1 MDRISF
7 AAHQYRALKERIT
20 MLDPDIDEA
29 TLADTLEGVT
39 DIHEILAALVRFALD
54 DEAMAAGLRNRVLDL
69 EERLQRLESRAEK
82 RRHLARDTM
91 IELDI
96 KKIVSSDITISLRPG
111 TPSLVIVDELLIPP
125 RFWEPQQP
133 KLNRKGLWSELKRGD
148 QIPGAS
154 LSNPQSILSVR
165 TK

>member
-1 MDRISF
+1 MERVSF

-20 MLDPDIDEA
+20 MLDPEIDEA
-29 TLADTLEGVT
+29 TLADTLEGLT
-39 DIHEILAALVRFALD
+39 DIREILSTLVRFALD
-54 DEAMAAGLRNRVLDL
+54 DEAMATALRSRVLEL
-69 EERLQRLESRAEK
+69 EGRLERLESRAEK

-91 IELDI
+91 LELDI
-96 KKIVSSDITISLRPG
+96 KKIVSSDMTISLRLG
-111 TPSLVIVDELLIPP
+111 TSSLVIVDELLIPP

-133 KLNRKGLWSELKRGD
+133 RLNRKGLWSELRRGD

-154 LSNPQSILSVR
+154 LSNPQPVLSVR